1 MTLLDKL
8 RSLFTRDEVPDEA
21 KQIFAAART
30 TRDLLHGLD
39 HLVTRNELELD
50 DVNREIA
57 KLESNEREEIGR
69 VRGGSV
75 DGRLKQ
81 QTLRKIARYR
91 KQMDNY
97 EARTRIF
104 NRNIDLLQHLIAKIQ
119 EIEAMKLRGVDEAR
133 IDHILMEHGE
143 ELEHYADTMSAAE
156 IADGR
161 SIVSAREERELAALE
176 QEILA
181 GADGDDGEEE
191 AASRPSLERP
201 LPVPE
206 ATDREERAAEAAVK
220 AKETE
225 VKKPLALE
233 AGGAAPK
240 PDEPRRQPIEAIVDA
255 ALEAEEKALEAE
267 RQSDRKRERE
277 LELE

>member
-57 KLESNEREEIGR
+57 KLETNERKEIEE
-69 VRGGSV
+69 VRGGRV

-104 NRNIDLLQHLIAKIQ
+104 NRNVDLLQHLIAKIQ

-181 GADGDDGEEE
+181 GAGGDGETSALEKP
-191 AASRPSLERP
+191 AAETGAP
-201 LPVPE
+201 
-206 ATDREERAAEAAVK
+206 DREERVVERAVR

-225 VKKPLALE
+225 VRTPLALE
-233 AGGAAPK
+233 GGGAAPK
-240 PDEPRRQPIEAIVDA
+240 PDEPRRQPIEAVVDA

-267 RQSDRKRERE
+267 RRSDQKRERE